1 MKLLYTY
8 DYLNRIM
15 TYVGIMGIMLV
26 PWNVPV
32 EMETMEVGKVKVLIV
47 GIIVPKI
54 LINSAR

>member
-1 MKLLYTY
+1 
-8 DYLNRIM
+8 M
-15 TYVGIMGIMLV
+15 TYVGIMGVMLA

-54 LINSAR
+54 INSAR

>member
-15 TYVGIMGIMLV
+15 TYVGIMGVMLV

-32 EMETMEVGKVKVLIV
+32 EMETMEVGEVKVLIV